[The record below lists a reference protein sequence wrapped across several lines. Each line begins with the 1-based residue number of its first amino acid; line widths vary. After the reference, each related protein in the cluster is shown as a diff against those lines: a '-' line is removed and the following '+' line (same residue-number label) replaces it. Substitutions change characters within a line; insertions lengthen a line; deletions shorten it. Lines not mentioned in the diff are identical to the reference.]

1 MSRALRHIDP
11 NESVR
16 HLFAWTLRETRIQA
30 GFSLQ
35 GFARRLGKS
44 DSYLSAVE
52 LAQARCTRTFAEA
65 CDGLLSSRGKLVELW
80 VHADRDWD
88 RIMDK
93 GASAHRSGPPPDQE
107 RPDHAVRIE
116 TVPAG
121 EDLGADAMVMW
132 CVNGKVYVMPTRR
145 ELLKLLGAGAVIG
158 AVDPTVERLR
168 LKPPGSRVLDAMQ
181 DTGASASRLAAGDVE
196 QLEQAAA
203 HYAAVFR
210 RTLPETLY
218 PEVLAVRL
226 HVGELLGGSLTLSQH
241 RDLLVTAG
249 WLSNVLGLLCFDL
262 GDHLAAGAWCTDV
275 EQRAEDAS
283 HLELA
288 AWGAQTRVLMAF
300 YGGRARE
307 AVTCAQKGQ
316 TLAPLGTVAHTKL
329 VAQEMRAWAQL
340 RDVREVDSA
349 RRRAKQAIAKLPAG
363 APAQGAFSI
372 SRAGDPPYTATSLML
387 LGQFQEAE
395 AIMRQVIASHYGV
408 GGRGGPGEHP
418 AGFAL
423 AHLRLAWALAGLGR
437 LDEAHSAGS
446 MALAA
451 PRPVRSVVVLA
462 GELDRAL
469 TRSFRDTPQARDFHE
484 RYVTVARRTPQ
495 ALPAQRLPIMSSS
508 P

>member
-158 AVDPTVERLR
+158 AVGPTVERLR
-168 LKPPGSRVLDAMQ
+168 LKPSGSRVLDAMQ
-181 DTGASASRLAAGDVE
+181 ASGASASRLAAGDVE

-316 TLAPLGTVAHTKL
+316 TLAPLGTVAHAKL

-340 RDVREVDSA
+340 GDVREVDSA
-349 RRRAKQAIAKLPAG
+349 RRRSEQAIDKWSSVEVRRESCG
-363 APAQGAFSI
+363 DCQ
-372 SRAGDPPYTATSLML
+372 RAGVVGGEAVEEIVEV
-387 LGQFQEAE
+387 LG
-395 AIMRQVIASHYGV
+395 GV
-408 GGRGGPGEHP
+408 GPVERSGGE
-418 AGFAL
+418 
-423 AHLRLAWALAGLGR
+423 
-437 LDEAHSAGS
+437 
-446 MALAA
+446 
-451 PRPVRSVVVLA
+451 VVVLLEGRQPVHDLGKVVEVVGGDDLA
-462 GELDRAL
+462 LHHGEVDFAL
-469 TRSFRDTPQARDFHE
+469 VQPARVDGGVDQGGGGPCFGHP
-484 RYVTVARRTPQ
+484 VDGCLAAV
-495 ALPAQRLPIMSSS
+495 
-508 P
+508 